1 MQLIRI
7 SYKDFTFMVNP
18 ETLTIK
24 HSKTVAN
31 RQIPFSLGKNKEMG
45 TNPVTITG
53 SGYFAGENARKNI
66 RTLSSVFDKKGS
78 GYLFL
83 PDSTPIKAIFSSL
96 DISFAG
102 AGDRIDYSFEFVQE
116 NIAKGPVYDFGF
128 TYAMGGENLYDIAN
142 RTNVDVGT
150 IFSLN
155 SFSDLFSVQEG
166 DKVWL
171 G

>member
-18 ETLTIK
+18 ETLQLK
-24 HSKTVAN
+24 HSKAVSS
-31 RQIPFSLGKNKEMG
+31 RLIPFGFGKSREISS
-45 TNPVTITG
+45 NPVIITG
-53 SGYFAGENARKNI
+53 EGCFAGENARNNI
-66 RTLSSVFDKKGS
+66 RALSSVFDKKGS

-83 PDSTPIKAIFSSL
+83 PDSTPVKAIFTKL
-96 DISFAG
+96 DIKYAG

-116 NIAKGPVYDFGF
+116 DCGKAPIYDFGF
-128 TYAMGGENLYDIAN
+128 TYAKSGENLYDIAN
-142 RTNVDVGT
+142 RTNVDVGK

-155 SFSDLFSVQEG
+155 GFSDLFSVQEG

-171 G
+171 D